1 MIIFKIVS
9 ENKKKSDTRTCD
21 NCKDILEELEKIDD
35 DANKYGVEFV
45 KNSER
50 AASKKYGIN
59 QFPTLVYFRHGEPTI
74 YEGNHKFSSF
84 STWNIAK

>member
-1 MIIFKIVS
+1 MVPFFWSTIEIIIIIIICFL
-9 ENKKKSDTRTCD
+9 DTRTCE
-21 NCKDILEELEKIDD
+21 NCKEILEELEKIDD

-59 QFPTLVYFRHGEPTI
+59 QFPQLVYFRHGEPTI
-74 YEGNHKFSSF
+74 YEGLF
-84 STWNIAK
+84 

>member
-1 MIIFKIVS
+1 MCSQI
-9 ENKKKSDTRTCD
+9 DTRTCE
-21 NCKDILEELEKIDD
+21 NCKEILEELEKIDD

-59 QFPTLVYFRHGEPTI
+59 IFPTLIYFRHGEPTK
-74 YEGNHKFSSF
+74 YEGKPILVRVF
-84 STWNIAK
+84 